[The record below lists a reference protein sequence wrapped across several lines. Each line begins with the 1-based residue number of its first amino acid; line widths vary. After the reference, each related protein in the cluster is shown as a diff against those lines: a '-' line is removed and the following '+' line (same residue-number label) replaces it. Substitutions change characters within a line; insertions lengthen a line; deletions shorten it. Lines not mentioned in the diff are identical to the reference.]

1 MTQEKTAFI
10 VLAEVARCIS
20 APLKAMFHTIQE
32 IAERMR
38 VTQKTVR
45 GWIIDGRLGAIKFGR
60 VYRIRDC
67 QFSDFLDRQTV
78 EATREK
84 TT

>member
-1 MTQEKTAFI
+1 
-10 VLAEVARCIS
+10 
-20 APLKAMFHTIQE
+20 MFHTTQE

-38 VTQKTVR
+38 VTPKTVR
-45 GWIIDGRLGAIKFGR
+45 GWITDGRLGAIKFGR
-60 VYRIRDC
+60 VYRVRDTD
-67 QFSDFLDRQTV
+67 FNDFLDQQTV

>member
-1 MTQEKTAFI
+1 
-10 VLAEVARCIS
+10 
-20 APLKAMFHTIQE
+20 MFHTIQE

-38 VTQKTVR
+38 VTPKTVR
-45 GWIIDGRLGAIKFGR
+45 GWITDGRLGAIKFGR
-60 VYRIRDC
+60 VYRVRDTD
-67 QFSDFLDRQTV
+67 FNDFLDKQTV